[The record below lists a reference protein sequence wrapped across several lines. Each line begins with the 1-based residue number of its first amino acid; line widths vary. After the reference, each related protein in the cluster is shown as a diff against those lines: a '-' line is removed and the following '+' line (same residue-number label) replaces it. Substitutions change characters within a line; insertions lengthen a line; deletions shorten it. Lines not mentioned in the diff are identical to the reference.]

1 MRLLDR
7 YLLRELCI
15 PLVYCLAGF
24 LIFWASFDLFSSLD
38 EFHEANMGFG
48 DIALYYVVRTPELL
62 VTILPVALLLALL
75 YALSNHGRYNELVA
89 MRAAGQS
96 FARISLPYL
105 AVGLCLTAVLFFMNE
120 RLVPKVAERSEAITR
135 RNLGEQAA
143 TGDWARQVN
152 LRNARERRIWNIA
165 AFNTRTHELIEPH
178 VEWNLPDGSQK
189 RIIARAGGRTNDH
202 WIFRDVEVF
211 HYPRDVD
218 FEKADALAFRTNE
231 IVLPEFEETPEDFRL
246 QLKFDSL
253 SAIDAAKRPN
263 LSLGEIDYLRTHL
276 ELNARDRALLQT
288 QYHARLAQPWTC
300 MVVVLIALPFGGA
313 SNSRRN
319 VFAGVA
325 SSIFICFAYFILL
338 RFGLALGTGGVFNPI
353 VAAWLPNVVF
363 AALGLW
369 LAWRVK

>member
-15 PLVYCLAGF
+15 PLIYCLAGF
-24 LIFWASFDLFSSLD
+24 LMFWASFDLFSSLD
-38 EFHEANMGFG
+38 EFHEAKMSLG
-48 DIALYYVVRTPELL
+48 DIVMYYVVRTPELL

-96 FARISLPYL
+96 FARISVPYL
-105 AVGLCLTAVLFFMNE
+105 AVGLFLTATLFFMNE
-120 RLVPKVAERSEAITR
+120 RLVPEVAEKSAAIR
-135 RNLGEQAA
+135 RRHAGEQPA
-143 TGDWARQVN
+143 GDEWVRQVN

-189 RIIARAGGRTNDH
+189 RIIARSGGRTNDQ
-202 WIFRDVEVF
+202 WIFREVEVF
-211 HYPRDVD
+211 HYPKDLD
-218 FEKADALAFRTNE
+218 FETANALSFRTNK
-231 IVLPEFEETPEDFRL
+231 IIMPELEETPEEFRL

-263 LSLGEIDYLRTHL
+263 LSLQEIDYLRSHL
-276 ELNARDRALLQT
+276 ELNPRDRALLQT

-300 MVVVLIALPFGGA
+300 MVVVLIALPFGGS

-353 VAAWLPNVVF
+353 VAAWMPNVVF

-369 LAWRVK
+369 LAWRVR